1 MHNLA
6 SAVELRL
13 FLELDETEL
22 PDDRAEL
29 ILSVVSGLV
38 RDEAHQLF
46 DQVETDEVVL
56 DGTGTDVILLPQ
68 LPVADVASVEENGTA
83 LVDGTDYDWSTNGVL
98 RRLNGSWVR
107 RARYY
112 TVVYSHGYANPPD
125 GLKGIVLRVAA
136 RVVDNPEGLV
146 QEAIGGY
153 SAGYRFDPAALNDAD
168 KRALD
173 PYRP

>member
-1 MHNLA
+1 MPNLA
-6 SAVELRL
+6 SAAELRL
-13 FLELDETEL
+13 FLELDTTDL

-46 DQVETDEVVL
+46 DQVETDEVIL
-56 DGTGTDVILLPQ
+56 DGTGTDVLLLPQ
-68 LPVADVASVEENGTA
+68 LPVTAVASVEENGTA
-83 LVDGTDYDWSTNGVL
+83 LVGGTDYDWSSNGIL

-112 TVVYSHGYANPPD
+112 TVTYSHGYAAPPD

-146 QEAIGGY
+146 QEAIGGW
-153 SAGYRFDPAALNDAD
+153 SGAYRFDPASLNDAD

>member
-1 MHNLA
+1 MATLA
-6 SAVELRL
+6 TAAELRL
-13 FLELDETEL
+13 FLEVDVGDL
-22 PDDRAEL
+22 PDDRANL
-29 ILSVVSGLV
+29 ILSVVSGGV

-46 DQVETDEVVL
+46 DQVETDEIEL
-56 DGTGTDVILLPQ
+56 DGSGTRVLLLPQ
-68 LPVADVASVEENGTA
+68 LPVTDVATVLEDGTA
-83 LVDGTDYDWSTNGVL
+83 LTEGTDYDWSTSGVL
-98 RRLNGSWVR
+98 TRLNGQWTA
-107 RARYY
+107 RARRY
-112 TVVYSHGYANPPD
+112 TVTYSHGYATPPD

>member
-1 MHNLA
+1 MANLA
-6 SAVELRL
+6 TATELRL
-13 FLELDETEL
+13 FLEVDDAVL
-22 PDDRAEL
+22 PDDRADL
-29 ILSVVSGLV
+29 ILTVVSGLV

-46 DQVETDEVVL
+46 DQVETDEVDL
-56 DGTGTDVILLPQ
+56 DGTGTDVLLLPE
-68 LPVADVASVEENGTA
+68 LPVAAVASVLEDGSA

-98 RRLNGSWVR
+98 RRLNGQWIR

-112 TVVYSHGYANPPD
+112 TVTYTHGYAAPPD

-136 RVVDNPEGLV
+136 RIVDNPEGLV

>member
-46 DQVETDEVVL
+46 DQVETDEAIL
-56 DGTGTDVILLPQ
+56 DGTGTDVLLLPQ

-83 LVDGTDYDWSTNGVL
+83 LVDGTDYDWSANGVL

-112 TVVYSHGYANPPD
+112 AVTYSHGYAAPPD
-125 GLKGIVLRVAA
+125 GLRGIVLRVAA
-136 RVVDNPEGLV
+136 RIVDNPEGLI
-146 QEAIGGY
+146 QSAMGGY
-153 SAGYRFDPAALNDAD
+153 SEAYRFDPAALSDAD